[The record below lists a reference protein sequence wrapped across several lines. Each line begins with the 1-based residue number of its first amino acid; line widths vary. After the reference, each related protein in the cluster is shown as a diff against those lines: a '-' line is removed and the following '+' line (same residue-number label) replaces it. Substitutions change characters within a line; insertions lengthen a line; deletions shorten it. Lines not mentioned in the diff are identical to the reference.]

1 MTSYNRVN
9 GEHVPNQRRLLQEI
23 LRDEWG
29 FTGLVMTDWW
39 GMFLTEKAGFA
50 GLDLEMP
57 GPARS
62 FGAALADAV
71 RQGRVAEADLDAKV
85 IRLLSLIDRVGLLG
99 EAGSAVPA
107 PAPSAAGG
115 GEAAPAAPVENP
127 QDRPEDRALLRE
139 AAAGSMVL
147 LANNGVL
154 PLEPSALA
162 TVALVGPKAEFPGI
176 LGGGSARVRPHY
188 RLSLLEVLKARLGP
202 SARVLHEA
210 AETAEGI
217 SAAVEAA
224 RLSDVAIVVVGTDD
238 KVESEGFDRESMDLP
253 GLQDE
258 LVGRVIAANP
268 RTVVVVSSGAPVTM
282 SWASEA
288 AGLVQCFFGGQEMP
302 NALVDV
308 LVGDAEPGGRLPT
321 TLPERIE
328 HTPAFSNFPAE
339 ASHIRYAEG
348 LLIGYRWYEARRLP
362 VAFPFGHGLSYTS
375 FSIGEPV
382 LSSQVLNRG
391 GRVRIDVPVR
401 NTGARRGA
409 EVVQCYVAP
418 PGGGRSSPGGHFR
431 PAKELRAFAKV
442 WLDAGESATVTLE
455 LGERAFAY
463 YDAAD
468 GDWAELDPSRP
479 HRQYWQPLPWAH
491 HDRSGWY
498 VAPGTYELLVGRSS
512 ADITQRSA
520 LAVEGGDEP
529 LDPAVPAI

>member
-1 MTSYNRVN
+1 
-9 GEHVPNQRRLLQEI
+9 
-23 LRDEWG
+23 
-29 FTGLVMTDWW
+29 
-39 GMFLTEKAGFA
+39 
-50 GLDLEMP
+50 
-57 GPARS
+57 
-62 FGAALADAV
+62 V

-85 IRLLSLIDRVGLLG
+85 VRLLSLIDRVGLLDH
-99 EAGSAVPA
+99 AGSPA
-107 PAPSAAGG
+107 PAPSAASGP
-115 GEAAPAAPVENP
+115 ELAAAPAENP

-139 AAAGSMVL
+139 AAAGSIVL

-154 PLEPSALA
+154 PLEPSVLA

-202 SARVLHEA
+202 GARVLHEA
-210 AETAEGI
+210 ADTADSIG
-217 SAAVEAA
+217 AAVEVA
-224 RLSDVAIVVVGTDD
+224 RRSDVAIVVVGTDD
-238 KVESEGFDRESMDLP
+238 KVESEGFDRETMDLP

-258 LVGRVIAANP
+258 LVRRVMAANP

-282 SWASEA
+282 SWARDA
-288 AGLVQCFFGGQEMP
+288 AGLVQSFFGGQEMP

-339 ASHIRYAEG
+339 ASHVRYAEG
-348 LLIGYRWYEARRLP
+348 LLIGYRWYEARCLP